1 MREKKY
7 APRKMIKIRLYGKTF
22 FFFTERIIGKA
33 RQNEDSANKATAA
46 TTPTFLQL
54 AKNRQT
60 RRFKTMFFLNKYETV
75 ISVSNFAVPIV
86 QIIEPSSSS
95 KNEIA

>member
-1 MREKKY
+1 
-7 APRKMIKIRLYGKTF
+7 MIKMRLYGKTF
-22 FFFTERIIGKA
+22 FFSMERAIGKA
-33 RQNEDSANKATAA
+33 RKNEDSANKAINAK
-46 TTPTFLQL
+46 TPTFLQL

-75 ISVSNFAVPIV
+75 MSGSNFAILIV
-86 QIIEPSSSS
+86 QIIAPSSSS